1 MHVHSQELTIK
12 YTNWKGITRTRRILP
27 LYFWYGKTSFH
38 PKSQWLI
45 GAVDLEEEGYKV
57 KDFALSGIVD
67 IYDGNFMPSLT
78 RRR

>member
-1 MHVHSQELTIK
+1 
-12 YTNWKGITRTRRILP
+12 LP